1 MVVKF
6 ALGKREIRVRVRRVF
21 RRCLVGDMGCG
32 VRRDGVWRES
42 SWARDKNRRG
52 QLYVGR
58 DIRGGGLVG
67 CQLAT
72 SGLLKDMFIRIRV
85 LLLDRHQSRRRF
97 QRRFRWRF
105 NRLLGWRFQLRWVS
119 YEWIINKCIAW
130 TGTVIQ
136 PG

>member
-58 DIRGGGLVG
+58 DIRGG
-67 CQLAT
+67 
-72 SGLLKDMFIRIRV
+72 D
-85 LLLDRHQSRRRF
+85 
-97 QRRFRWRF
+97 
-105 NRLLGWRFQLRWVS
+105 
-119 YEWIINKCIAW
+119 
-130 TGTVIQ
+130 
-136 PG
+136 